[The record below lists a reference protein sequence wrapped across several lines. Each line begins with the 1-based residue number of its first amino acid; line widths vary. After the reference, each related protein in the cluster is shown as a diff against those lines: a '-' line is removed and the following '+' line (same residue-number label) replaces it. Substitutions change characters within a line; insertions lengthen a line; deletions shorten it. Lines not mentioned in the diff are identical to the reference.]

1 MVPKV
6 IGDLP
11 YGECAITRIGVGR
24 PCQKTAIYSSV
35 QKNMLCFHSMNIW
48 MKPPEIQKKKNIL
61 IKKVDIWLF
70 IIQYLTLIS
79 LEIQIRT
86 LLTFSLIY
94 LTWIRNTFTVWNTII
109 WTTLHYFYLPISL
122 FLFNWQQEYFFMVHI
137 IKLWLLMHV
146 F

>member
-48 MKPPEIQKKKNIL
+48 MKPPEIQKKKKHFNQ
-61 IKKVDIWLF
+61 KSR
-70 IIQYLTLIS
+70 YLTIYHTIS
-79 LEIQIRT
+79 YIN
-86 LLTFSLIY
+86 FFG
-94 LTWIRNTFTVWNTII
+94 NTNKN
-109 WTTLHYFYLPISL
+109 PSD
-122 FLFNWQQEYFFMVHI
+122 FLFNIPNMN
-137 IKLWLLMHV
+137 
-146 F
+146 